1 MNVYTI
7 LVYSWYVF
15 FALNKLGIWE
25 ESNEYLEKSEY
36 YLKIYVGLVLLY
48 YFNPFIK
55 RDVSKVDKGVIFTGA
70 LYLILTSTFHEFFG
84 RITSDTIKIKNK
96 VIGIS
101 SNLLN

>member
-36 YLKIYVGLVLLY
+36 YL
-48 YFNPFIK
+48 NPLK
-55 RDVSKVDKGVIFTGA
+55 RDF
-70 LYLILTSTFHEFFG
+70 
-84 RITSDTIKIKNK
+84 
-96 VIGIS
+96 
-101 SNLLN
+101 

>member
-15 FALNKLGIWE
+15 FALNKLGIWR
-25 ESNEYLEKSEY
+25 ESEIYLEKSEY
-36 YLKIYVGLVLLY
+36 YLKMYIGLVLLY

-55 RDVSKVDKGVIFTGA
+55 RDISKVNKEMIFTGA

-84 RITSDTIKIKNK
+84 RITNDTMEIKNK
-96 VIGIS
+96 FLEIG
-101 SNLLN
+101 SNIIN